1 MGKQTKKQKQNL
13 RNCHGSKKT
22 KEKQWL
28 NAMWFPGLDLGKE
41 RGGHEWKS
49 WWNPDKVWCS
59 INSKVPMTVSWFW
72 QKHHGNVR
80 CKQ

>member
-41 RGGHEWKS
+41 KDISLKKKKNW
-49 WWNPDKVWCS
+49 
-59 INSKVPMTVSWFW
+59 
-72 QKHHGNVR
+72 
-80 CKQ
+80 